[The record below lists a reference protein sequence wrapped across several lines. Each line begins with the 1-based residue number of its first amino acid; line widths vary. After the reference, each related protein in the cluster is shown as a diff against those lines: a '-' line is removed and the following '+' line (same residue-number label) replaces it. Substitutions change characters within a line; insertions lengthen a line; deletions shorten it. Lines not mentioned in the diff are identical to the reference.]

1 MEVSAKELVYAA
13 ALTGA
18 THIWGMVDPFYG
30 ESPADVKKQVSDLQK
45 GLVTKGYARAGFED
59 SFQLTEEC
67 ESLVSD
73 CCLCDQLFSLEILQS
88 SVEPRRLI
96 CYRKGER
103 LCLLQQTGGK
113 VLLEQVPGEVLL
125 EKYQEMLSL
134 EEREKGVSAEGA
146 IPFKL
151 LEEAKATG
159 NREKAVELLVK
170 QGVCKELAEII
181 GETVIGRVRTIRI
194 YLQDVSSRN
203 RDDLQMVWTE
213 KAILTI
219 TEDIQQPEETWN
231 LRTTSREEILQV
243 LSDRCGK
250 LLQKTEV
257 EA

>member
-30 ESPADVKKQVSDLQK
+30 EAPADVKKQVSDLQK
-45 GLVTKGYARAGFED
+45 GLVTTGYARAGFED

-67 ESLVSD
+67 RSLVSD
-73 CCLCDQLFSLEILQS
+73 CCLCEQLLSLEILQS

-96 CYRKGER
+96 CYRKGDR
-103 LCLLQQTGGK
+103 LCLLQQSGEK
-113 VLLEQVPGEVLL
+113 VLLEHVPGDDLL

-134 EEREKGVSAEGA
+134 EEREKGVPTEGA
-146 IPFKL
+146 IPVKL

-170 QGVCKELAEII
+170 QGVGKELAEII
-181 GETVIGRVRTIRI
+181 GETVIGKVCTIRI

-203 RDDLQMVWTE
+203 RQDLQLVWTE
-213 KAILTI
+213 NAIVTI
-219 TEDIQQPEETWN
+219 SEDIQQADETWN
-231 LRTTSREEILQV
+231 LRTTNREEILKV
-243 LSDRCGK
+243 LADRCGE
-250 LLQKTEV
+250 LLKKTEV
-257 EA
+257 KA